1 MLSPTFSFVSKCPV
15 MILLYTEKPKP
26 SLLPMKREGMQS
38 LHKEVE
44 GKMKRI
50 GCLENGLL
58 FTNRLTV
65 RSLYKQLPLFIH
77 LLIFPFW
84 LG

>member
-1 MLSPTFSFVSKCPV
+1 MLSPTLSLVSKCPV
-15 MILLYTEKPKP
+15 MILLHAEKPKS
-26 SLLPMKREGMQS
+26 SLFPMKKEGMQS

-58 FTNRLTV
+58 FANRLTV
-65 RSLYKQLPLFIH
+65 RSLYKHLPLFIC
-77 LLIFPFW
+77 
-84 LG
+84 